1 MEDAHDRAYGRG
13 LPACQYVPRRVAP
26 PILVDGLRKSY
37 GAQLALGG
45 VSFEVAAGE
54 IVGLLGPN
62 GAGKST
68 TLGILATLLRF
79 DAGRVAVAGHAL
91 PAGAARARRA
101 LGLVPQQVAVYPT
114 LGARENLRFFARAF
128 GLGRREAARR
138 ADATLDLVGLAAR
151 ADEPVARLSG
161 GMRRR
166 LNLACGMLH
175 RPAVLL
181 LDEPVVGVDPQS
193 RERIFEA
200 IETLAGGGAAVL
212 YSTHQMEEA
221 ERLCARVVLLDTGR
235 VVAAGTPAALV
246 AGAGLTPV
254 LHLRTARPLPPGWLA
269 GIAGA
274 ALADSSA
281 PETTVKVTDTATVP
295 AILAAA
301 LRAGGDV
308 LEMALV
314 RPSLAD
320 AFFALTDRALRDED
334 APATA
339 SA

>member
-1 MEDAHDRAYGRG
+1 M
-13 LPACQYVPRRVAP
+13 AP

-68 TLGILATLLRF
+68 TLGVLATLLRF

-91 PAGAARARRA
+91 PAGAGRARRA

-114 LGARENLRFFARAF
+114 LGARENLCFFARAL
-128 GLGRREAARR
+128 GLGRREGAQRAA
-138 ADATLDLVGLAAR
+138 AALDLVGLGAR
-151 ADEPVARLSG
+151 ADEPAARLSG

-166 LNLACGMLH
+166 LNLACGVLH
-175 RPAVLL
+175 APAVLL

-200 IETLAGGGAAVL
+200 IETLARGGAAVL

-246 AGAGLTPV
+246 AGAGLTAV
-254 LHLRTARPLPPGWLA
+254 LRLRTARPLPAGWLA

-274 ALADSSA
+274 TLAGSSA
-281 PETTVKVTDTATVP
+281 SETTVRVTDTGTVP

-301 LRAGGDV
+301 LRTGGDV
-308 LEMALV
+308 LAMTLV

-320 AFFALTDRALRDED
+320 AFFALTGRALRDED
-334 APATA
+334 AAAAA

>member
-1 MEDAHDRAYGRG
+1 M
-13 LPACQYVPRRVAP
+13 AP

-68 TLGILATLLRF
+68 TLGVLATLLRF
-79 DAGRVAVAGHAL
+79 DAGRVALVGHTL
-91 PAGAARARRA
+91 PAGAAGARRA

-114 LGARENLRFFARAF
+114 LGARENLRFFARAL
-128 GLGRREAARR
+128 GLGRRDAAR
-138 ADATLDLVGLAAR
+138 AVAAALDLVGLAAR

-166 LNLACGMLH
+166 LNLACGILH

-200 IETLAGGGAAVL
+200 IETLARGGAAVL

-221 ERLCARVVLLDTGR
+221 ERLCARVVLLDAGR

-246 AGAGLTPV
+246 AGAGLGPV
-254 LHLRTARPLPPGWLA
+254 LRLRTARPLPPAWLD

-274 ALADSSA
+274 TVGESSA
-281 PETTVKVTDTATVP
+281 PETTVAVTDTAAVP

-308 LEMALV
+308 LEIALV

-320 AFFALTDRALRDED
+320 AFFALTGRALRDEET
-334 APATA
+334 PAAA

>member
-1 MEDAHDRAYGRG
+1 M
-13 LPACQYVPRRVAP
+13 AP
-26 PILVDGLRKSY
+26 PILVDGLHKRY
-37 GAQLALGG
+37 GAQLALCG
-45 VSFEVAAGE
+45 VSFEAAAGE

-68 TLGILATLLRF
+68 TLGVLATLLRF
-79 DAGRVAVAGHAL
+79 DAGQVAVAGHAL
-91 PAGAARARRA
+91 PARAARARRA

-114 LGARENLRFFARAF
+114 LGARENLRFFARAL
-128 GLGRREAARR
+128 GLGGREAARS
-138 ADATLDLVGLAAR
+138 AAAALDLVGLAAR

-166 LNLACGMLH
+166 LNLACGILH

-200 IETLAGGGAAVL
+200 IETLARAGAAVL

-221 ERLCARVVLLDTGR
+221 ERLCARVVLLDAGR

-254 LHLRTARPLPPGWLA
+254 LRLRTARPLPAGWLA

-274 ALADSSA
+274 TLAEFSA
-281 PETTVKVTDTATVP
+281 AETTVKVAETATVP

-320 AFFALTDRALRDED
+320 AFFALTGRALRDED
-334 APATA
+334 TPAAA

>member
-1 MEDAHDRAYGRG
+1 M
-13 LPACQYVPRRVAP
+13 AP

-37 GAQLALGG
+37 GAQLALGD

-91 PAGAARARRA
+91 PAGAAPARRA

-138 ADATLDLVGLAAR
+138 ADATLDLAGLAAR

-200 IETLAGGGAAVL
+200 IETLARGGAAVL
-212 YSTHQMEEA
+212 
-221 ERLCARVVLLDTGR
+221 
-235 VVAAGTPAALV
+235 
-246 AGAGLTPV
+246 
-254 LHLRTARPLPPGWLA
+254 
-269 GIAGA
+269 
-274 ALADSSA
+274 
-281 PETTVKVTDTATVP
+281 
-295 AILAAA
+295 
-301 LRAGGDV
+301 
-308 LEMALV
+308 
-314 RPSLAD
+314 
-320 AFFALTDRALRDED
+320 
-334 APATA
+334 
-339 SA
+339 

>member
-1 MEDAHDRAYGRG
+1 M
-13 LPACQYVPRRVAP
+13 AP
-26 PILVDGLRKSY
+26 PILVDGLHKRY
-37 GAQLALGG
+37 GAQLALCG
-45 VSFEVAAGE
+45 VSFEAAAGE

-68 TLGILATLLRF
+68 TLGVLATLLRF

-91 PAGAARARRA
+91 PARAARARRA

-114 LGARENLRFFARAF
+114 LGAHENLRFFARAL
-128 GLGRREAARR
+128 GLGGREAARS
-138 ADATLDLVGLAAR
+138 AAAALDLVGLAAR

-166 LNLACGMLH
+166 LNLACGILH

-200 IETLAGGGAAVL
+200 IETLARAGAAVL

-221 ERLCARVVLLDTGR
+221 ERLCARVVLLDAGR

-254 LHLRTARPLPPGWLA
+254 LRLRTARPLPAGWLA

-274 ALADSSA
+274 TLAEFSA
-281 PETTVKVTDTATVP
+281 AETTVKVAETATVP

-320 AFFALTDRALRDED
+320 AFFALTGRALRDED
-334 APATA
+334 TPAAA